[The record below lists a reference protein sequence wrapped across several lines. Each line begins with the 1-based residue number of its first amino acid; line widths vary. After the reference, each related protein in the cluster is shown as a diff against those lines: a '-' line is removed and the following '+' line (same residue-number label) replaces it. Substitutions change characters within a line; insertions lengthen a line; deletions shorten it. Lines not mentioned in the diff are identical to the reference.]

1 MHEPPLLIGTYR
13 ERQAAGAAQT
23 RHAILQAAREEFETR
38 GWAAST
44 MRSIATRAGVS
55 QKTIERLFATKAA
68 LLEATLLAFLVGG
81 RANTDARGFV
91 RREALLDVFGE
102 ATRDIERAPDAAT
115 VLDVIATAVCDA
127 HSRAARMYATV
138 ETSVPCDKRLA
149 QLWERMIE
157 SQLFVLRRWAEILL
171 QKPGVRADL
180 TLSKAE
186 QTLLVTSDWNLY
198 RALIRKGGMTPDD
211 VKAWASEYHRRM
223 LLA

>member
-1 MHEPPLLIGTYR
+1 
-13 ERQAAGAAQT
+13 
-23 RHAILQAAREEFETR
+23 
-38 GWAAST
+38 